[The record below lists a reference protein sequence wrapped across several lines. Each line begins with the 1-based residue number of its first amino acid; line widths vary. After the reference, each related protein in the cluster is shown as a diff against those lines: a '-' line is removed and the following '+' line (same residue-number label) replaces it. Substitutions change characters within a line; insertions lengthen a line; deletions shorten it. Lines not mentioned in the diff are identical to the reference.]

1 MIWAPV
7 IGIIGDVL
15 DKVIPDN
22 NAKQKAKADI
32 EKALIDN
39 ASKINLAQAETNKIE
54 AAHRS
59 VWVSGWRPFLGWIA
73 GCGFAWVFV
82 ASPVIQW
89 VLVLNGINV
98 PLPDLQTD
106 VLMELTLA
114 MLGLAGL
121 RSWEKSKGLT
131 K

>member
-1 MIWAPV
+1 MINALLP
-7 IGIIGDVL
+7 IIGTVL

-22 NAKQKAKADI
+22 NAKQKAKQEI

-39 ASKINLAQAETNKIE
+39 AAKINLTQAETNKIE

-59 VWVSGWRPFLGWIA
+59 VFVSGWRPFLGWCS
-73 GCGFAWVFV
+73 GVGFAWVFV
-82 ASPVIQW
+82 ISPVAQW
-89 VLVLNGINV
+89 VLILQGNPVVL
-98 PLPDLQTD
+98 PQLQTD

-121 RSWEKSKGLT
+121 RTWEKSKGLT

>member
-1 MIWAPV
+1 MINVLLP
-7 IGIIGDVL
+7 IIGNVL
-15 DKVIPDN
+15 DKIIPDN
-22 NAKQKAKADI
+22 NAKEQAKQQI

-39 ASKINLAQAETNKIE
+39 AAQINLTQAETNKIE

-59 VWVSGWRPFLGWIA
+59 IFVSGWRPFLGWVS

-82 ASPVIQW
+82 ASPVIRW
-89 VLVLNGINV
+89 VLALNGINIA
-98 PLPDLQTD
+98 LPELQTD
-106 VLMELTLA
+106 VLMELTFA

-121 RSWEKSKGLT
+121 RTYEKQKGLT

>member
-1 MIWAPV
+1 MINAILP
-7 IGIIGDVL
+7 IIGTVL
-15 DKVIPDN
+15 DKLIPDN
-22 NAKQKAKADI
+22 NAKQKAKQEI

-39 ASKINLAQAETNKIE
+39 AAQINLTQAETNKIE

-59 VWVSGWRPFLGWIA
+59 VFVSGWRPFLGWCS
-73 GCGFAWVFV
+73 GFGFAWVFV
-82 ASPVIQW
+82 VSPVAQW
-89 VLVLNGINV
+89 VLALQGISLVL
-98 PLPDLQTD
+98 PQLQTD

-121 RSWEKSKGLT
+121 RTWEKSKGLT

>member
-1 MIWAPV
+1 MINAILPL
-7 IGIIGDVL
+7 IGTVL

-22 NAKQKAKADI
+22 NAKQKAKQEI

-39 ASKINLAQAETNKIE
+39 AAKINLTQAETNKIE

-59 VWVSGWRPFLGWIA
+59 IFVSGWRPFLGWCS
-73 GCGFAWVFV
+73 GLGFAWVFV
-82 ASPVIQW
+82 VSPIAQW
-89 VLVLNGINV
+89 VLALQGISLVL
-98 PLPDLQTD
+98 PQLQTD

-121 RSWEKSKGLT
+121 RTWEKSKGLT

>member
-1 MIWAPV
+1 MINAILP
-7 IGIIGDVL
+7 IIGTVL
-15 DKVIPDN
+15 DKLIPDN
-22 NAKQKAKADI
+22 NAKEKAKQEI

-39 ASKINLAQAETNKIE
+39 AAQINLTQAETNKVE

-59 VWVSGWRPFLGWIA
+59 VFVSGWRPFLGWCS
-73 GCGFAWVFV
+73 GLGFAWVFV
-82 ASPVIQW
+82 VSPVAQW
-89 VLVLNGINV
+89 VLALQGITLVL
-98 PLPDLQTD
+98 PQLQTD

-121 RSWEKSKGLT
+121 RTWEKSKGLT

>member
-1 MIWAPV
+1 MINVLLP
-7 IGIIGDVL
+7 IIGNVL
-15 DKVIPDN
+15 DKIIPDN
-22 NAKQKAKADI
+22 NAKEQAKQQI

-39 ASKINLAQAETNKIE
+39 AAQINLTQAETNKIE

-59 VWVSGWRPFLGWIA
+59 IFVSGWRPFLGWVS

-82 ASPVIQW
+82 ASPVIRW
-89 VLVLNGINV
+89 VLALNEINV
-98 PLPDLQTD
+98 TLPELQTD

-114 MLGLAGL
+114 MLGLASL
-121 RSWEKSKGLT
+121 RTWEKSKGLT

>member
-1 MIWAPV
+1 MINAILPL
-7 IGIIGDVL
+7 IGTVL

-22 NAKQKAKADI
+22 NAKQKAKQEI

-39 ASKINLAQAETNKIE
+39 AAQINLTQAETNKIE

-59 VWVSGWRPFLGWIA
+59 VFVSGWRPFLGWCS
-73 GCGFAWVFV
+73 GLGFAWVFV
-82 ASPVIQW
+82 VSPVAQW
-89 VLVLNGINV
+89 VLALQGITLVL
-98 PLPDLQTD
+98 PQLQTD

-121 RSWEKSKGLT
+121 RTWEKSKGLT

>member
-1 MIWAPV
+1 MISALLP
-7 IGIIGDVL
+7 IIGSVL

-22 NAKQKAKADI
+22 NAKEQAKQQI

-39 ASKINLAQAETNKIE
+39 AAKINITQAETNKIE
-54 AAHRS
+54 ASHRS
-59 VWVSGWRPFLGWIA
+59 VFVSGWRPFLGWCS
-73 GCGFAWVFV
+73 GLGFAWVFV
-82 ASPVIQW
+82 VSPVAQW
-89 VLVLNGINV
+89 VLALQGINLV
-98 PLPDLQTD
+98 LPQLQTD

-121 RSWEKSKGLT
+121 RTWEKSKGLT

>member
-1 MIWAPV
+1 MINAILPL
-7 IGIIGDVL
+7 IGTVL

-22 NAKQKAKADI
+22 NAKQKAKQEI

-39 ASKINLAQAETNKIE
+39 AAKINLTQAETNKIE

-59 VWVSGWRPFLGWIA
+59 IFVSGWRPFLGWCS
-73 GCGFAWVFV
+73 GFGFAWVFV
-82 ASPVIQW
+82 VSPVAQW
-89 VLVLNGINV
+89 VLALQGISLVL
-98 PLPDLQTD
+98 PQLQTD

-121 RSWEKSKGLT
+121 RTWEKSKGLT

>member
-1 MIWAPV
+1 MINAILPL
-7 IGIIGDVL
+7 IGTVL

-22 NAKQKAKADI
+22 NAKQKAKQEI

-39 ASKINLAQAETNKIE
+39 AAKINLTQAETNKIE

-59 VWVSGWRPFLGWIA
+59 IFVSGWRPFLGWCS
-73 GCGFAWVFV
+73 GFGFAWVFV
-82 ASPVIQW
+82 VSPIAQW
-89 VLVLNGINV
+89 VLALQGISLVL
-98 PLPDLQTD
+98 PQLQTD

-121 RSWEKSKGLT
+121 RTWEKSKGLT

>member
-1 MIWAPV
+1 MINAILPL
-7 IGIIGDVL
+7 IGTVL

-22 NAKQKAKADI
+22 NAKHNAKQEI
-32 EKALIDN
+32 EKDLIDN
-39 ASKINLAQAETNKIE
+39 AAKINLTQAETNKIE

-59 VWVSGWRPFLGWIA
+59 IFVSGWRPFLGWCS
-73 GCGFAWVFV
+73 GLGFAWVFV
-82 ASPVIQW
+82 VSPIAQW
-89 VLVLNGINV
+89 VLALQGISLVL
-98 PLPDLQTD
+98 PQLQTD

-121 RSWEKSKGLT
+121 RTWEKSKGLT

>member
-1 MIWAPV
+1 MINAILPL
-7 IGIIGDVL
+7 IGTVL

-22 NAKQKAKADI
+22 NAKQKAKQEI

-39 ASKINLAQAETNKIE
+39 AAKINLTQAETNKIE
-54 AAHRS
+54 ASHRS
-59 VWVSGWRPFLGWIA
+59 VFVSGWRPFLGWCS
-73 GCGFAWVFV
+73 GFGFAWVFV
-82 ASPVIQW
+82 VSPVAQW
-89 VLVLNGINV
+89 VLALQGINLV
-98 PLPDLQTD
+98 LPQLQTD

-121 RSWEKSKGLT
+121 RTWEKSKGLT

>member
-1 MIWAPV
+1 MINALLP
-7 IGIIGDVL
+7 IIGTVL

-22 NAKQKAKADI
+22 NAKQKAKQEI

-39 ASKINLAQAETNKIE
+39 AAKINLTQAETNKIE
-54 AAHRS
+54 ASHRS
-59 VWVSGWRPFLGWIA
+59 VFVSGWRPFLGWCS
-73 GCGFAWVFV
+73 GLGFAWVFV
-82 ASPVIQW
+82 VSPVAQW
-89 VLVLNGINV
+89 VLALQGINIV
-98 PLPDLQTD
+98 LPQLHTD

>member
-1 MIWAPV
+1 MIQAILP
-7 IGIIGDVL
+7 IISTVL
-15 DKVIPDN
+15 DKLIPDN
-22 NAKQKAKADI
+22 NAKEKAKQEI

-39 ASKINLAQAETNKIE
+39 AAQINLTQAETNKIE

-59 VWVSGWRPFLGWIA
+59 VFVSGWRPFLGWCS
-73 GCGFAWVFV
+73 GFGFAWVFV
-82 ASPVIQW
+82 VSPVTQW
-89 VLVLNGINV
+89 VLALQGITLVL
-98 PLPDLQTD
+98 PQLQTD

-121 RSWEKSKGLT
+121 RTWEKSKGLT

>member
-1 MIWAPV
+1 MWGP
-7 IGIIGDVL
+7 IISVVGSVL

-22 NAKQKAKADI
+22 NAKEKAKQEI

-39 ASKINLAQAETNKIE
+39 AAQINLTQAETNKIE

-59 VWVSGWRPFLGWIA
+59 IFVSGWRPFLGWCS
-73 GCGFAWVFV
+73 GLGFAWVFV
-82 ASPVIQW
+82 VSPVAQW
-89 VLVLNGINV
+89 VLALQGINLV
-98 PLPDLQTD
+98 LPQLQTD

>member
-1 MIWAPV
+1 MINAILPL
-7 IGIIGDVL
+7 IGTVL

-22 NAKQKAKADI
+22 NAKQKAKQEI

-39 ASKINLAQAETNKIE
+39 AAKINLTQAETNKIE

-59 VWVSGWRPFLGWIA
+59 IFVSGWRPFLGWCS
-73 GCGFAWVFV
+73 GLGFAWVFV
-82 ASPVIQW
+82 VSPVAQW
-89 VLVLNGINV
+89 VLALQGISLVL
-98 PLPDLQTD
+98 PQLQTD

-121 RSWEKSKGLT
+121 RTWEKSKGLT

>member
-1 MIWAPV
+1 MINALLP
-7 IGIIGDVL
+7 IIGTVL

-22 NAKQKAKADI
+22 NAKQKAKQEI

-39 ASKINLAQAETNKIE
+39 AAKINLTQAETNKIE

-59 VWVSGWRPFLGWIA
+59 VFVSGWRPFLGWCS
-73 GCGFAWVFV
+73 GFGFAWVFV
-82 ASPVIQW
+82 VSPVAQW
-89 VLVLNGINV
+89 VLALQGISLVL
-98 PLPDLQTD
+98 PQLQTD

-121 RSWEKSKGLT
+121 RTWEKSKGLT

>member
-1 MIWAPV
+1 MINAILPL
-7 IGIIGDVL
+7 IGTVL

-22 NAKQKAKADI
+22 NAKEQAKQQI

-39 ASKINLAQAETNKIE
+39 AAQINLTQAETNKVE
-54 AAHRS
+54 ASHRS
-59 VWVSGWRPFLGWIA
+59 VFVSGWRPFLGWCS
-73 GCGFAWVFV
+73 GFGFAWVFV
-82 ASPVIQW
+82 VSPVAQW
-89 VLVLNGINV
+89 VLALQGINLV
-98 PLPDLQTD
+98 LPQLQTD

-121 RSWEKSKGLT
+121 RTWEKSKGLT

>member
-1 MIWAPV
+1 MIQAILP
-7 IGIIGDVL
+7 IISTVL
-15 DKVIPDN
+15 DKLIPDN
-22 NAKQKAKADI
+22 NAKEKAKQEI

-39 ASKINLAQAETNKIE
+39 AAQINLTQAETNKIE

-59 VWVSGWRPFLGWIA
+59 VFVSGWRPFLGWCS
-73 GCGFAWVFV
+73 GLGFAWVFV
-82 ASPVIQW
+82 VSPVAQW
-89 VLVLNGINV
+89 VLALQGITLVL
-98 PLPDLQTD
+98 PQLQTD

-121 RSWEKSKGLT
+121 RTWEKSKGLT

>member
-1 MIWAPV
+1 MINALLP
-7 IGIIGDVL
+7 IIGTVL

-22 NAKQKAKADI
+22 NAKQKAKQEI

-39 ASKINLAQAETNKIE
+39 AAKINLTQAETNKIE

-59 VWVSGWRPFLGWIA
+59 VFVSGWRPFLGWCS
-73 GCGFAWVFV
+73 GLGFAWVFV
-82 ASPVIQW
+82 VSPVAQW
-89 VLVLNGINV
+89 VLALQGISLVL
-98 PLPDLQTD
+98 PQLQTD

-121 RSWEKSKGLT
+121 RTWEKSKGLT